1 MFLEGVLI
9 VTNMLSL
16 LLQSDKKDFSSI
28 TPSVNR
34 VIENLKNIEGNI
46 YTNRLKNFNNAN
58 KKIEKMQVYERQ
70 NIFSSG
76 MCKGQKQ
83 HYNLTKDIYHK
94 KFLS

>member
-28 TPSVNR
+28 MPSVNR

-58 KKIEKMQVYERQ
+58 KKIEKM
-70 NIFSSG
+70 
-76 MCKGQKQ
+76 
-83 HYNLTKDIYHK
+83 
-94 KFLS
+94 

>member
-76 MCKGQKQ
+76 MCKGQK
-83 HYNLTKDIYHK
+83 
-94 KFLS
+94 